1 MQAGELLK
9 HRQSEL
15 LTFSRDKPFTI
26 VVKLSILDVY
36 GGPGYPL
43 VRIVT
48 FHFPELPQKYPISS
62 VTERNFEQ
70 ISLISMIFPLLTL
83 NK

>member
-15 LTFSRDKPFTI
+15 PTFSRDKPFTI
-26 VVKLSILDVY
+26 VVKLSILNVY

-48 FHFPELPQKYPISS
+48 FHFPELSQK
-62 VTERNFEQ
+62 
-70 ISLISMIFPLLTL
+70 
-83 NK
+83 